1 MPSISRVGK
10 DCGNQSG
17 SARVQSPV
25 MPHATSP
32 PAAAAITLS
41 EAEATGFRIPARIT
55 ASPRLTERHPWLYP
69 WAVRVLI
76 ARRRYRWLRDL
87 ATGRARFARRTPAGT
102 GDLLPVIVKKH
113 SSLLMRELSEDE
125 MVLQRNK
132 VVNLRLA
139 TARVNRVVIR
149 PGETFSFNRLVGNC
163 TRRKGYIEG
172 MRLSNGEAISGV
184 GGGICQLANLIHWM
198 VLHTDLTVV
207 ERSEHS
213 FDPFPDKGRVLP
225 WGVGCSIAYNYVDF
239 TFRNDTDRTFQ
250 LEVWVDDRHLRGVLR
265 ADTPLLSSYRVEA
278 RMERFVRYRDRIYRQ
293 NQIWQTTTDKT
304 TGDRVGERLVKENCA
319 LVKYTPEGVEILDIR
334 DD

>member
-1 MPSISRVGK
+1 M
-10 DCGNQSG
+10 
-17 SARVQSPV
+17 
-25 MPHATSP
+25 
-32 PAAAAITLS
+32 
-41 EAEATGFRIPARIT
+41 IPATRF
-55 ASPRLTERHPWLYP
+55 
-69 WAVRVLI
+69 AVRVLI

-87 ATGRARFARRTPAGT
+87 ATCRARFARRTPAGT
-102 GDLLPVIVKKH
+102 GNLLPVIAKKH

-125 MVLQRNK
+125 MVLQGRH
-132 VVNLRLA
+132 L
-139 TARVNRVVIR
+139 
-149 PGETFSFNRLVGNC
+149 P
-163 TRRKGYIEG
+163 TRQPDSLDG
-172 MRLSNGEAISGV
+172 A
-184 GGGICQLANLIHWM
+184 AH
-198 VLHTDLTVV
+198 HLTVV

-250 LEVWVDDRHLRGVLR
+250 LEVWVDERHLRGVLR